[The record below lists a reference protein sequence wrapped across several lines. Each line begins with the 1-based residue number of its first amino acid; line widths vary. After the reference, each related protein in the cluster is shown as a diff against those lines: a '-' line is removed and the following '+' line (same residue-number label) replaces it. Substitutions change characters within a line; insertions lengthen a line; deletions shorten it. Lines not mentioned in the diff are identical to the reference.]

1 MQNMHLLHAL
11 ILIII
16 NVLQMTLILSG
27 QMFKVLR
34 SHEFNMASNMATKNK
49 KYILIH

>member
-34 SHEFNMASNMATKNK
+34 SHEIQYGVQYGHQK
-49 KYILIH
+49 

>member
-27 QMFKVLR
+27 QMFKVLW
-34 SHEFNMASNMATKNK
+34 SHEIQYGIQYGHQK
-49 KYILIH
+49 

>member
-1 MQNMHLLHAL
+1 MQNMHLPYAL

-27 QMFKVLR
+27 QMYIGVIVL
-34 SHEFNMASNMATKNK
+34 K
-49 KYILIH
+49 

>member
-27 QMFKVLR
+27 QMFKVLG
-34 SHEFNMASNMATKNK
+34 SHEIQYGVQYGHQK
-49 KYILIH
+49 

>member
-34 SHEFNMASNMATKNK
+34 SHEIQDGVQYGHQK
-49 KYILIH
+49 

>member
-1 MQNMHLLHAL
+1 MHLLHAL

-27 QMFKVLR
+27 QMFEVLR
-34 SHEFNMASNMATKNK
+34 SHEIQYGIQYGHQK
-49 KYILIH
+49 

>member
-27 QMFKVLR
+27 QMLKVLR
-34 SHEFNMASNMATKNK
+34 SHEIQYGVQYGHQK
-49 KYILIH
+49 